1 MSYIQKILSS
11 NEMPKYR
18 IYFALG
24 EAKTV
29 EEISKRTP
37 KGEGNLIA
45 SFDSLLSG

>member
-18 IYFALG
+18 IRFARG
-24 EAKTV
+24 EAKTI

-37 KGEGNLIA
+37 RGEENLIA
-45 SFDSLLSG
+45 LL